1 MSNPDLNIDLL
12 SLLPPWYREILDYQE
27 ICKTEQEE
35 IDALANE
42 IVAVGDNFYIQ
53 TMGETAI
60 ADWENIFGIIPNI
73 YTETLEFRRSRILN
87 RLSSRPPYTMEFL
100 RQQLDRML
108 GSGNWEVRMDYEH
121 YTMYIE
127 SNAQNQLYAI
137 ELSATIGKIKPAHIV
152 YINTPLIENGIL
164 LSEEISKLS
173 IQWNYLL
180 GSWALGSAPFRTE
193 YDTEVVKMEST
204 PSLQPLLLSGVAQ
217 FVSDDVAS
225 VRINGSLIISA
236 ITKTVV
242 GNVLTITYD
251 VASTQTTEI
260 TSVELLDANG
270 KVLTSSGIYVPVG
283 GGIEMKHT
291 IPVKEGLENAE

>member
-1 MSNPDLNIDLL
+1 VSNPDLNIDLL

-108 GSGNWEVRMDYEH
+108 GPGNWEVRMDYEH

-127 SNAQNQLYAI
+127 ASAEDFQYANEI
-137 ELSATIGKIKPAHIV
+137 SVTIGKIKPAHIV
-152 YINTPLIENGIL
+152 YISVPFINYSLELTET
-164 LSEEISKLS
+164 ISSAERK
-173 IQWNYLL
+173 WNYRL
-180 GSWALGSAPFRTE
+180 GAWALFSQPFQTITNE
-193 YDTEVVKMEST
+193 GVIKMANM
-204 PSLQPLLLSGVAQ
+204 PSVQPELLNGVAG
-217 FVSDDVAS
+217 FVSSDIAS
-225 VRINGSLIISA
+225 VRINGSIVIED
-236 ITKTVV
+236 ITKEVNGNTLTVSY
-242 GNVLTITYD
+242 GLTQSQ
-251 VASTQTTEI
+251 VTEVTKI
-260 TSVELLDANG
+260 ELLDAAGNA
-270 KVLTSSGIYVPVG
+270 LTSSTIYVAVANDG
-283 GGIEMKHT
+283 VQLKHT
-291 IPVKEGLENAE
+291 IPVKEGN

>member
-108 GSGNWEVRMDYEH
+108 GPGNWEVRMDYEH

-127 SNAQNQLYAI
+127 ASAEDFQYANEI
-137 ELSATIGKIKPAHIV
+137 SVTIGKIKPAHIV
-152 YINTPLIENGIL
+152 YISVPFINYSLELTET
-164 LSEEISKLS
+164 ISSAERK
-173 IQWNYLL
+173 WNYRL
-180 GSWALGSAPFRTE
+180 GAWALFSQPFQTITNE
-193 YDTEVVKMEST
+193 GVIKMANM
-204 PSLQPLLLSGVAQ
+204 PSVQPELLNGVAG
-217 FVSDDVAS
+217 FVSSDIAS
-225 VRINGSLIISA
+225 VRINGSIVIED
-236 ITKTVV
+236 ITKEVNGNTLTVSY
-242 GNVLTITYD
+242 GLTQSQVPEVTKI
-251 VASTQTTEI
+251 
-260 TSVELLDANG
+260 ELLDAAGNA
-270 KVLTSSGIYVPVG
+270 LTSSTIYVAVANDG
-283 GGIEMKHT
+283 VQLKHT
-291 IPVKEGLENAE
+291 IPVKEGN

>member
-108 GSGNWEVRMDYEH
+108 GPGNWEVRMDYEH
-121 YTMYIE
+121 YTLYIE
-127 SNAQNQLYAI
+127 ASAEDFQYANEI
-137 ELSATIGKIKPAHIV
+137 SVTIGKIKPAHIV
-152 YINTPLIENGIL
+152 YISVPFINYSLELTET
-164 LSEEISKLS
+164 ISSAERK
-173 IQWNYLL
+173 WNYRL
-180 GSWALGSAPFRTE
+180 GAWALFSQPFQTITNE
-193 YDTEVVKMEST
+193 GVIKMANM
-204 PSLQPLLLSGVAQ
+204 PSVQPELLNGVAG
-217 FVSDDVAS
+217 FVSSDIAS
-225 VRINGSLIISA
+225 VRINGSIVIED
-236 ITKTVV
+236 ITKEVNGNTLTVSY
-242 GNVLTITYD
+242 GLTQSQ
-251 VASTQTTEI
+251 VTEVTKI
-260 TSVELLDANG
+260 ELLDAAGNA
-270 KVLTSSGIYVPVG
+270 LTSSTIYVAVANDG
-283 GGIEMKHT
+283 VQLKHT
-291 IPVKEGLENAE
+291 IPVKEGN

>member
-127 SNAQNQLYAI
+127 ASAEDFQYANEI
-137 ELSATIGKIKPAHIV
+137 SVTIGKIKPAHIV
-152 YINTPLIENGIL
+152 YISVPFINYSLELTET
-164 LSEEISKLS
+164 ISSAERK
-173 IQWNYLL
+173 WNYRL
-180 GSWALGSAPFRTE
+180 GAWALFSQPFQTITNE
-193 YDTEVVKMEST
+193 GVIKMANM
-204 PSLQPLLLSGVAQ
+204 PSVQPELLNGVAG
-217 FVSDDVAS
+217 FVSSDIAS
-225 VRINGSLIISA
+225 VRINGSIVIED
-236 ITKTVV
+236 ITKEVNGNTLTVSY
-242 GNVLTITYD
+242 GLTQSQ
-251 VASTQTTEI
+251 VTEVTKI
-260 TSVELLDANG
+260 ELLDAAGNA
-270 KVLTSSGIYVPVG
+270 LTSSAIYVAVANDG
-283 GGIEMKHT
+283 VQLKHT
-291 IPVKEGLENAE
+291 IPVKEGN

>member
-108 GSGNWEVRMDYEH
+108 GPGNWEVRMDYEH

-127 SNAQNQLYAI
+127 ASAEDFQYANEI
-137 ELSATIGKIKPAHIV
+137 SVTIGKIKPAHIV
-152 YINTPLIENGIL
+152 YISVPFINYSLELTET
-164 LSEEISKLS
+164 ISSAERK
-173 IQWNYLL
+173 WNYRL
-180 GSWALGSAPFRTE
+180 GAWALFSQPFQTITNE
-193 YDTEVVKMEST
+193 GVIKMANM
-204 PSLQPLLLSGVAQ
+204 PSVQPELLNGVAG
-217 FVSDDVAS
+217 FVSSDIAS
-225 VRINGSLIISA
+225 VRINGSIVIED
-236 ITKTVV
+236 ITKEVNGNTLTVSY
-242 GNVLTITYD
+242 GLTQSQ
-251 VASTQTTEI
+251 VTEVTKI
-260 TSVELLDANG
+260 ELLDAAGNA
-270 KVLTSSGIYVPVG
+270 LTSSTIYVAVANDG
-283 GGIEMKHT
+283 VQLKHT
-291 IPVKEGLENAE
+291 IPVKEGN